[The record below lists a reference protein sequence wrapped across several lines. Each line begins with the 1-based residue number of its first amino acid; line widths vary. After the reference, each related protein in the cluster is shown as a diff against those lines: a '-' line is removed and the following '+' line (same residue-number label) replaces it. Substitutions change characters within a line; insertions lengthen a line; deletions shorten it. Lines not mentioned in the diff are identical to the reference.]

1 MVGRF
6 SNWHTTSTKP
16 QKPFHTTTV
25 LQTTIMSTPVTIT
38 NSHGAIALIGDPKI
52 AKRKTLVRIREVNG
66 TEVFETKYGE
76 GNLEAKQGI
85 DFVVIPVDG
94 AEQYPCKIDI
104 FHKTWEETEKDS
116 GIYRRKELCRCIPI
130 PEGTTVILETLEGK
144 RVVSHPNYIALGI
157 EGEVYSYS
165 PEWVEKNLEFVDT

>member
-1 MVGRF
+1 
-6 SNWHTTSTKP
+6 
-16 QKPFHTTTV
+16 
-25 LQTTIMSTPVTIT
+25 MSTPITIT
-38 NSHGAIALIGDPKI
+38 NSKEAIAHFGEPKT

-76 GNLEAKQGI
+76 GNLEAKHGI

-144 RVVSHPNYIALGI
+144 RVVSHPNYIAIGI

-165 PEWVEKNLEFVDT
+165 PEWVEKNLKFVDTSQTGTASK